1 MTPYMS
7 STNSQLRK
15 KYNIPVSSPPE
26 LPECPDVPNNED
38 SPRTVSQKYD
48 QRETA
53 LLIETLNKN
62 LEEEKEKN
70 KMLEQGNYSQKK
82 EDLLR
87 FSETYSDTIYQHMNV
102 LDETVK
108 ELKSMVET
116 NDTLSTAKEEYEHY
130 ISRHDTTRLLETVQK
145 LANLKNEGEAF
156 LMSRRTKK

>member
-1 MTPYMS
+1 MS
-7 STNSQLRK
+7 SKNSQLRN
-15 KYNIPVSSPPE
+15 KYKIPVSSPPE
-26 LPECPDVPNNED
+26 LPEPPKPPSNEE

-48 QRETA
+48 QCETT

-62 LEEEKEKN
+62 LQEEKEKN
-70 KMLEQGNYSQKK
+70 KILEKGNYSQKK

-108 ELKSMVET
+108 ELKTMVET
-116 NDTLSTAKEEYEHY
+116 NDALSTAKEDYEHY

>member
-1 MTPYMS
+1 MS
-7 STNSQLRK
+7 SKNSQLRN
-15 KYNIPVSSPPE
+15 KYKIPVSSPPE
-26 LPECPDVPNNED
+26 LPEPPKPPNNEE

-48 QRETA
+48 QCETT

-62 LEEEKEKN
+62 LQEEKEKN
-70 KMLEQGNYSQKK
+70 KILEQGNYSKKK

-108 ELKSMVET
+108 ELKTMVET
-116 NDTLSTAKEEYEHY
+116 NDALSTAKEDYEHY